1 MRIKANVAIMLSSLA
16 ASGPKTERQLLSLVK
31 PRGRSDRWGC
41 TLFVRALPQWPAYP
55 DKTIPRGWRQEYEA
69 KIQRTSLVLRG
80 LIERVGTLSPAIW
93 KITQLGLDTLTAFEA
108 EEAAQEDKSSW
119 NGWD

>member
-41 TLFVRALPQWPAYP
+41 TLFVRALPQNRPYMGE
-55 DKTIPRGWRQEYEA
+55 GWRYEDNA
-69 KIQRTSLVLRG
+69 RLRRTSLVLRG
-80 LIERVGTLSPAIW
+80 LIERVGTLTPAIW

>member
-1 MRIKANVAIMLSSLA
+1 MRIKTNVAIMLSSLA

-41 TLFVRALPQWPAYP
+41 TLFVKRLPHNRAYMGE
-55 DKTIPRGWRQEYEA
+55 GWRYEDNA
-69 KIQRTSLVLRG
+69 RLRRTSLVLRG
-80 LIERVGTLSPAIW
+80 LIERVGSTGRAATW
-93 KITQLGLDTLTAFEA
+93 GITQLGLDTLTAFEA